1 MSLLTFQLCKG
12 TKAALAAQKTKK
24 RSKCFFAKSFFAFL
38 RLIAFELL
46 LLNKTIRRQTSDVR
60 VPNSAA
66 IQQGYDLGCAEK
78 QKIPPAGGKRRKEK
92 ERERRE
98 ETFF

>member
-24 RSKCFFAKSFFAFL
+24 RSKCFFASFFALL

-46 LLNKTIRRQTSDVR
+46 LLSKTIRRQTSDVR

-66 IQQGYDLGCAEK
+66 TQQGYDLGCAEK
-78 QKIPPAGGKRRKEK
+78 LKIPPAGGKRRKEK